1 MSRSPLQIQALGILL
16 LLALVAISPMPL
28 VASDESSTEKSRT
41 VAVYGDA
48 IAGKELPIGWRFEWN
63 SNGPLGDPSALV
75 PLVDLEIPSGPKRI
89 QLVRGVPGADGK
101 LLPGTPS
108 INQFATI
115 LGGRDAD
122 GTARYAV
129 ATYVIQEDSTGDLW
143 LNHGNLLNKSM
154 DLTDLKIHLNG
165 KLHLEKSVPKAR
177 TPTLF
182 QTNLGKLKK
191 GDVIQ
196 VAVGPGQNSASGGG
210 KLYFILE
217 EFADGHQ
224 PGQPVNIAGPD
235 LADSVP
241 QYDPNGTYRNYA
253 REHSEQV
260 AALIENQPELVF
272 VGDSITS
279 RWPDE
284 LLNEHFGR
292 FRPMKLGIGGDWIQ
306 HTRWRVE
313 NGALEKAPIKV
324 IVLLIGTNNLSAGFS
339 PEEVAQGTSLV
350 IRALQEKRPKSKI
363 LLLGLLPRDE
373 PFRERVRLT
382 NGHLA
387 KLAEADANIKFLDV
401 GDSLRDQDGLVS
413 SEVMPDRLH
422 VAMPGYLRW
431 VEAMKPTVEKLFL
444 EVEGDAH

>member
-1 MSRSPLQIQALGILL
+1 M
-16 LLALVAISPMPL
+16 LALVAGPQFPL
-28 VASDESSTEKSRT
+28 IAADESSANKSRL

-48 IAGKELPIGWRFEWN
+48 IARKEIPPGWKFEWN
-63 SNGPLGDPSALV
+63 ANGPLGEPSALS
-75 PLVDLEIPSGPKRI
+75 PLFDVEVASGPKRI

-108 INQFATI
+108 INQFATV

-129 ATYVIQEDSTGDLW
+129 STYVMQEDSAGDLW

-165 KLHLEKSVPKAR
+165 KLQLEKSVPKAR
-177 TPTLF
+177 KPTLF
-182 QTNLGKLKK
+182 QTNLGRLKK

-210 KLYFILE
+210 KLYFVLE

-224 PGQPVNIAGPD
+224 PGPPVKIAGPD
-235 LADSVP
+235 LEDSVP
-241 QYDPNGTYRNYA
+241 QYDPDGTYRNYA
-253 REHSEQV
+253 QEHSEQV
-260 AALIENQPELVF
+260 AALIEKQPELVF
-272 VGDSITS
+272 IGDSITS
-279 RWPDE
+279 RWPEE
-284 LLNEHFGR
+284 LLNEHFAK
-292 FRPMKLGIGGDWIQ
+292 FRPVKLGIGGDSIQ
-306 HTRWRVE
+306 HTRWRVG

-339 PEEVAQGTSLV
+339 PEEVAHATSLL
-350 IRALQEKRPKSKI
+350 IKDIQEKCPKSRI

-373 PFRERVRLT
+373 PFAERVSLT

-387 KLAEADANIKFLDV
+387 KLAEANITFLDV
-401 GDSLRDQDGLVS
+401 GDSLRDPDGSVS

-444 EVEGDAH
+444 EIHGAGS